1 MQAFLFDLDGVIV
14 DTAHFHYQA
23 WRRLAN
29 EKLGFDISEEFNESL
44 KGVSRTESLDR
55 ILAHGGVS
63 LEDVTKEAY
72 ATLKN
77 QWYVELVNQMTPAD
91 ILPGVTDFLAQTRA
105 DGIKI
110 ALGSVSKN
118 AKPILER
125 IGILAAFDAIIDGTK
140 ISKGKP
146 DPEVFLKGAEELGI
160 PPSECVVFEDAVAG
174 IEAGRRAGMKTVGI
188 GQPEVLTKADIVR
201 SDLNNFTPSEL
212 KNILFPMQ

>member
-55 ILAHGGVS
+55 ILAQGGVT
-63 LEDVTKEAY
+63 LDQTTKDSY

-91 ILPGVTDFLAQTRA
+91 ILPGIQQFLKETRA
-105 DGIKI
+105 AGIKI
-110 ALGSVSKN
+110 GLGSVSKN
-118 AKPILER
+118 AKPILEH
-125 IGILAAFDAIIDGTK
+125 IGIVDAFDAIIDGTK

-146 DPEVFLKGAEELGI
+146 DPEVFLKGAEELGVS
-160 PPSECVVFEDAVAG
+160 PSECVVFEDAVAG
-174 IEAGRRAGMKTVGI
+174 IESGKRAGMKTVGI
-188 GQPEVLTKADIVR
+188 GQPDVLREADIVLAN
-201 SDLNNFTPSEL
+201 LNNLSPADL
-212 KNILFPMQ
+212 KKLLFAN